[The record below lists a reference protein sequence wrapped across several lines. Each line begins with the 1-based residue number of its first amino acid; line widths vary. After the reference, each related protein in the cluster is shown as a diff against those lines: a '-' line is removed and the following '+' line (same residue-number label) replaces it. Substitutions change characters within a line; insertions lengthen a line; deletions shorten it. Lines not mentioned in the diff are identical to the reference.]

1 MEPQR
6 GSRTQATPPDTHLIY
21 STKPTTRVVVLT
33 ENTCPSPIFSRQVNY
48 YTGNDN
54 PSIPV
59 RGPDARNTEGVR
71 LSNALRFQVRLRAHS
86 PPILN
91 EEEVVT
97 DTNTTPASSTTILPR
112 RTTQQSSSPITP
124 SAERRKSKHPP
135 IEFRPIE
142 EVDYVQHNQSQRTT
156 TRQRLVSSTP
166 QHFGHVDQATSKS
179 QLEEGMAGFQ
189 LDADTHSLQRT
200 HMQPYNQQG
209 PFSIDETGNAN
220 ARQRLSFD
228 RETADTGHDPVI
240 TSNSFLYSETA

>member
-6 GSRTQATPPDTHLIY
+6 GSRTQATPPDTHLSH

-33 ENTCPSPIFSRQVNY
+33 ENTCPSPILSRQVNY
-48 YTGNDN
+48 YTDNNN

-71 LSNALRFQVRLRAHS
+71 LSNALRFQARLRAHR
-86 PPILN
+86 PPILD

-97 DTNTTPASSTTILPR
+97 DTNNTPASSTTILPR

-156 TRQRLVSSTP
+156 TRHCTQR
-166 QHFGHVDQATSKS
+166 ATIKNLHRYFVFRI
-179 QLEEGMAGFQ
+179 QMKHRLEGECLAIRIGRA
-189 LDADTHSLQRT
+189 
-200 HMQPYNQQG
+200 
-209 PFSIDETGNAN
+209 
-220 ARQRLSFD
+220 
-228 RETADTGHDPVI
+228 
-240 TSNSFLYSETA
+240 